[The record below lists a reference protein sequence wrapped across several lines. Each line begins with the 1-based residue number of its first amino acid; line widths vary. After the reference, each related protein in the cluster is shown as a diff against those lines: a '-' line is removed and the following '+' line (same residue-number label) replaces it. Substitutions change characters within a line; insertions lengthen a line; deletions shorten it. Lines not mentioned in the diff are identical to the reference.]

1 MIIKFHYVR
10 LFGTVRLLGT
20 PEYLRSKKLSATKLF
35 YNDEVLQF
43 QGRNK
48 ATSSQGVLN
57 TYDFLFDRHLRMLT
71 NMESDQDI
79 NEEEVKTLHSI
90 NQPLET
96 NVEEVTEDSSM
107 DESDELSILGED
119 LVNRSLAE
127 VTSLLDQ
134 QIDLNSES
142 NKKPLQQ
149 PSSAPTKRISF
160 LVPSDVPRISISSAS
175 IASVDEE

>member
-1 MIIKFHYVR
+1 
-10 LFGTVRLLGT
+10 
-20 PEYLRSKKLSATKLF
+20 
-35 YNDEVLQF
+35 
-43 QGRNK
+43 
-48 ATSSQGVLN
+48 
-57 TYDFLFDRHLRMLT
+57 MLT
-71 NMESDQDI
+71 NMESDQDV

-142 NKKPLQQ
+142 LKKPTTSTSA
-149 PSSAPTKRISF
+149 SSAPPPTKRISF

-175 IASVDEE
+175 IASADEE

>member
-1 MIIKFHYVR
+1 MIAKIFHFFFSMKSY
-10 LFGTVRLLGT
+10 
-20 PEYLRSKKLSATKLF
+20 KL
-35 YNDEVLQF
+35 

-79 NEEEVKTLHSI
+79 NEEEVKTLQSI

-134 QIDLNSES
+134 QIDLSES
-142 NKKPLQQ
+142 KKP
-149 PSSAPTKRISF
+149 SAMATSAAAATPTTSGSATKRISF

-175 IASVDEE
+175 IASADEE

>member
-1 MIIKFHYVR
+1 M
-10 LFGTVRLLGT
+10 
-20 PEYLRSKKLSATKLF
+20 
-35 YNDEVLQF
+35 Q
-43 QGRNK
+43 
-48 ATSSQGVLN
+48 
-57 TYDFLFDRHLRMLT
+57 
-71 NMESDQDI
+71 
-79 NEEEVKTLHSI
+79 SI

-134 QIDLNSES
+134 QIDLSES
-142 NKKPLQQ
+142 KKP
-149 PSSAPTKRISF
+149 SAMATSAAAATPTTSGSATKRISF

-175 IASVDEE
+175 IASADEE

>member
-1 MIIKFHYVR
+1 
-10 LFGTVRLLGT
+10 
-20 PEYLRSKKLSATKLF
+20 
-35 YNDEVLQF
+35 
-43 QGRNK
+43 
-48 ATSSQGVLN
+48 
-57 TYDFLFDRHLRMLT
+57 MLT
-71 NMESDQDI
+71 NMESDQDV

-142 NKKPLQQ
+142 MKKPTTSTS
-149 PSSAPTKRISF
+149 SSAPPPTKRISF

-175 IASVDEE
+175 IASADEE

>member
-1 MIIKFHYVR
+1 
-10 LFGTVRLLGT
+10 
-20 PEYLRSKKLSATKLF
+20 
-35 YNDEVLQF
+35 
-43 QGRNK
+43 
-48 ATSSQGVLN
+48 
-57 TYDFLFDRHLRMLT
+57 
-71 NMESDQDI
+71 MESDQDI

-142 NKKPLQQ
+142 NKKPLQ

>member
-1 MIIKFHYVR
+1 
-10 LFGTVRLLGT
+10 
-20 PEYLRSKKLSATKLF
+20 
-35 YNDEVLQF
+35 
-43 QGRNK
+43 
-48 ATSSQGVLN
+48 
-57 TYDFLFDRHLRMLT
+57 
-71 NMESDQDI
+71 MESDQDI
-79 NEEEVKTLHSI
+79 NEEEVKTLQSI

-134 QIDLNSES
+134 QIDLSES
-142 NKKPLQQ
+142 KKP
-149 PSSAPTKRISF
+149 SAMATSAAAATPTTTSGSATKRISF

-175 IASVDEE
+175 IASADEE